1 MKKTLM
7 IVFLVALLAAVLPAG
22 ALAGKKNNFKISVR
36 NRTDASA
43 EISAVDANGGKHNFK
58 VGKGWSTIQLPE
70 GRYDYWVSSA
80 CGSNAGSWNLN
91 VNKTLWI
98 ECGPLGPVAVVAKP
112 VPAGG
117 SPICSDPGAFV
128 DWNKDPDGTWWVFL
142 SQTNW
147 LPDSSYGTWESYLP
161 KIEGMGFDVIY
172 GCVSDQY
179 YDEYYIGE

>member
-7 IVFLVALLAAVLPAG
+7 IVFLVALLAAVLPAS

-58 VGKGWSTIQLPE
+58 VGKGWSTIQMPE

-80 CGSNAGSWNLN
+80 CGNNAGSWNLN

-112 VPAGG
+112 VPA
-117 SPICSDPGAFV
+117 ICSDPGAFV
-128 DWNKDPDGTWWVFL
+128 NYWGPNESWMIFY

-147 LPDSSYGTWESYLP
+147 LPDSSFGTWVSYLL
-161 KIEGMGFDVIY
+161 KIEEMGFDVIY

-179 YDEYYIGE
+179 YDQYFIGE